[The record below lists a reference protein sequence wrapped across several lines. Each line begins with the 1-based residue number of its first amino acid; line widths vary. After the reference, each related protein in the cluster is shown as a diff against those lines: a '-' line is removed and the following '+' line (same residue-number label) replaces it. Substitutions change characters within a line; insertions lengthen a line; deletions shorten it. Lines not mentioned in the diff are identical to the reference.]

1 MPNEAVQSRV
11 EKTLSLV
18 PEGQVISYALLA
30 DLCGL
35 PGRAR
40 MMGKYLREINADC
53 HWHRVLRADGKIA
66 FPAGSDKA
74 DEQRERLAEEGVVV
88 KNYRVNMT
96 KFGWKPDLHTIL
108 VELEY

>member
-1 MPNEAVQSRV
+1 MQREAVQSRV

-18 PEGQVISYALLA
+18 PEGNVVSYALLA

-40 MMGKYLREINADC
+40 MMGKCLKEIGNKSN
-53 HWHRVLRADGKIA
+53 WHRVLRADGKIA
-66 FPAGSDKA
+66 FPAGSEKA
-74 DEQRERLAEEGVVV
+74 EEQRARLLAEGVLV
-88 KNYRVNMT
+88 KNYRVNMRN
-96 KFGWKPDLHTIL
+96 FGWTPDLHTIL

>member
-1 MPNEAVQSRV
+1 MPHEAVQSRI

-18 PEGQVISYALLA
+18 PEGHVISYALLA

-40 MMGKYLREINADC
+40 LMGKCLKQIDANY

-74 DEQRERLAEEGVVV
+74 DEQRERLTEEGVVV
-88 KNYRVNMT
+88 KNYRVNMR
-96 KFGWKPDLHTIL
+96 KFGWTPDLHTIL

>member
-1 MPNEAVQSRV
+1 MVREAVQSRV

-18 PEGQVISYALLA
+18 PESTVISYALLA

-40 MMGKYLREINADC
+40 MMGKCLKEIGSES

-66 FPAGSDKA
+66 FPAGSEKA
-74 DEQRERLAEEGVVV
+74 EEQRARLLAEGVMV
-88 KNYRVNMT
+88 KNYRVNMR
-96 KFGWKPDLHTIL
+96 KFGWTPDLHTIL

>member
-1 MPNEAVQSRV
+1 MGPNEAVQSRV

-40 MMGKYLREINADC
+40 MMGKSLREI
-53 HWHRVLRADGKIA
+53 RADGKIA

-88 KNYRVNMT
+88 KNYRVNMA

>member
-1 MPNEAVQSRV
+1 MTTEAVQSRV

-18 PEGQVISYALLA
+18 PKGYVISYAMLA

-40 MMGKYLREINADC
+40 MMGRCLREINADC
-53 HWHRVLRADGKIA
+53 NWHRVLRADGKIA
-66 FPAGSDKA
+66 FPDGSDKA
-74 DEQRERLAEEGVVV
+74 EEQRKRLTDEGVVV

>member
-1 MPNEAVQSRV
+1 MPNKAVQFRI

-18 PEGQVISYALLA
+18 PRGKVVSYGLLA

-40 MMGKYLREINADC
+40 MMGKCLREISIDC
-53 HWHRVLRADGKIA
+53 NWHRVLRSDGKIA
-66 FPAGSDKA
+66 FPAGSEKA
-74 DEQRERLAEEGVVV
+74 EEQRQRLITDGVLV
-88 KNYRVNMT
+88 KNYRVNMK
-96 KFGWKPDLHTIL
+96 KFGWTPDLLTIL

>member
-1 MPNEAVQSRV
+1 MPTKQILPPYVAPHS
-11 EKTLSLV
+11 
-18 PEGQVISYALLA
+18 VIKQIV
-30 DLCGL
+30 
-35 PGRAR
+35 R
-40 MMGKYLREINADC
+40 MFYSSFVWLII
-53 HWHRVLRADGKIA
+53 LADGKIA

>member
-1 MPNEAVQSRV
+1 MPEVAVQFRV
-11 EKTLSLV
+11 EKTLSFV
-18 PEGQVISYALLA
+18 PEGCVISYALLA

-40 MMGKYLREINADC
+40 MMGKCLREINSNC
-53 HWHRVLRADGKIA
+53 NWHRVLRSDGKIA

-74 DEQRERLAEEGVVV
+74 NEQRERLVEEGVIV

-96 KFGWKPDLHTIL
+96 QFGWKPDLHTLLI
-108 VELEY
+108 ELEY